1 MQMRLL
7 ELVNAS
13 RQKGKYMAKKR
24 LNKKVALIGS
34 GVFVLL
40 FMVGIAVILHLSRDP
55 EKFIKDGDAAIK
67 AAREITDE
75 EIKEETYKRAERNYH
90 KARNLAKTDS
100 LKIEILFKLVDIY
113 IETNQWRNVL
123 GCWNNIIRIDP
134 ENVKARFGRFK
145 YVYIAADSGVHEL
158 WQEVASQASDFNSVA
173 ENANL
178 LKEDIEKWQTSG
190 MRERGPNRNVKQ
202 CLGSYLYLRMGRA
215 NLELTR
221 LGAATEPDETLARV
235 IDDLEKVQEFEP
247 NNVYSYWYL
256 AQAVKTKGE
265 ILASRGS
272 IEEKDKAADKA
283 RELLKQAVKVAP
295 ADPMAHINLLR
306 EKFTQS
312 SSSTQPRE
320 QVQLLEDEYLSLV
333 KQFPSS
339 ARAYLALSEF
349 YRINIENLDKAI
361 EAIQKAAE
369 LDKENVSY
377 AIYLANLLYSKFSFY
392 GQTQDLYRAIK
403 IARNALILPDAQEE
417 TGPRQGAN
425 LDNRASLYIFL
436 ANCYIE
442 QVIEPCEKRTEVQKQ
457 QWLTNAEQT
466 VYEIEQLL
474 GSGNDVRIV
483 MWRGMLELA
492 KGNQSDAVRKL
503 YAAYEELK
511 ALRPPQPPWPTDPQ
525 FAQLSHT
532 LAKMFKNTPETGAVA
547 EFLISALYS
556 GITWVKPEARLDYV
570 EVLLKLDYWTRAI
583 GNIDMYDQY
592 FKANARSQT
601 LRINALLGAGQ
612 FDEAEKELTR
622 MTATYPDDPNTIK
635 LNLALVQAKIRQVQR
650 VIDQKKTEE
659 ISPVIY
665 QDPNTAEEEIDSS
678 KGPEQLMT
686 DELKRYWIECAGLVE
701 KLLPTDPENTTLLVH
716 KLMLSE
722 PEPHKISQ
730 QRHKELEEQALSS
743 TADPI
748 LRAINLGMFYQK
760 HNELDKA
767 ALELKKVFS
776 SDLLRDEYRRE
787 KDTLGEIRTTQYEI
801 VASYLFD
808 IALKTKDWQLA
819 EQIVETVQRKN
830 LDGCGGQFF
839 SAHLAV
845 AKEQYQDALAKLN
858 ECLKQKPVFSRALVL
873 RSTVNSALGYEHA
886 SIEDAQ
892 RAAYLNPLDPTI
904 TKMLVSVLYQRD
916 KNLGQN
922 VSSAQIIE
930 TRNTLLKALKTN
942 PRDMGLLS
950 FYAEYISNDEPLRAL
965 AIRQNLQ
972 KFAPSVQN
980 AVLLARLAMN
990 MALQEENAD
999 KKDALLAITDSSFEQ
1014 AQAIAPENKAVT
1026 EARAEYYRRTGRLK
1040 EAEQLVAN
1048 DKKLLWRHHFRVGKL
1063 DEARLLLEQLY
1074 KSQPKDVG
1082 VVKGLLLVSERQV
1095 DRKAVQRYSE
1105 EIMLLEDSVENHL
1118 AQIRTFLK
1126 MGLIREADLKLQS
1139 FKEKYPPESQALLLE
1154 AWLAMRQGQLKKAL
1168 QRTNQNL
1175 ESNQNNAQ
1183 AWRLRGQINLLMADY
1198 GQAISDLKLS
1208 KSLSDDPVTRIS
1220 LAKAYWHSG
1229 RHEDA
1234 ITELKSTIDMPDTP
1248 MEGRLLLEQIY
1259 IQLGRKEALKQF
1271 YNDTLQKLPDSILWY
1286 NRIGASALAEGQFDR
1301 AEKMFAQAWQKSRND
1316 GKGDTTAFDGYL
1328 QALLLGAGTPG
1339 TGTWDPGKL
1348 DKVFEEG
1355 RIYVDGN
1362 FAHIAYLRMAE
1373 AKMKLGDKATAIQ
1386 YCRNAVDK
1394 AGMGKSL
1401 VANTL
1406 QRMYTLLGAQ
1416 ETLTY
1421 CKERL
1426 DANPDSIA
1434 ANFSIFNLSKINGEY
1449 NKAVGYIDK
1458 CLMIIGPDS
1467 PNRVNYTMEK
1477 AEILSLAYNKT
1488 SDNNYLKKAIAEYE
1502 SLLLEMPNNTSVLN
1516 NLAYMLANIDDR
1528 LAEALQYAER
1538 SLQARPN
1545 NPDLLDTYAYVLHKN
1560 DKNLEAAESL
1570 QSALQ
1575 QYESQQVRIPAEVYE
1590 HIGMVNEKLG
1600 AKDKALAAY
1609 KQALQIGADN
1619 LPKTIE
1625 QRITSAIK
1633 RLSQ

>member
-1 MQMRLL
+1 
-7 ELVNAS
+7 
-13 RQKGKYMAKKR
+13 MAKKR
-24 LNKKVALIGS
+24 LNKKVAFIGS

-40 FMVGIAVILHLSRDP
+40 LLVVIGVILHLSRDP
-55 EKFIKDGDAAIK
+55 EMFIKDGDEAIK
-67 AAREITDE
+67 TAREMTDE
-75 EIKEETYKRAERNYH
+75 KIKEETYKRAEQNYH
-90 KARNLAKTDS
+90 KARSLVKNDS
-100 LKIEILFKLVDIY
+100 HKIEILFKLVDLY

-123 GCWNNIIRIDP
+123 GCWGNIIRIDP
-134 ENVKARFGRFK
+134 GNVKARFGRFQ
-145 YVYIAADSGVHEL
+145 YVYIMADSGVNEL
-158 WQEVASQASDFNSVA
+158 WQEVESQASQFIEVA
-173 ENANL
+173 KNADL
-178 LKEDIEKWQTSG
+178 LMEDIVKWQSSG
-190 MRERGPNRNVKQ
+190 MRERDSSRNIRQ
-202 CLGSYLYLRMGRA
+202 CLGSYLYLRRGRA

-221 LGAATEPDETLARV
+221 LGAVTEPDETLARV

-247 NNVYSYWYL
+247 NNVHSFWYL
-256 AQAVKTKGE
+256 AQAVKTKGD
-265 ILASRGS
+265 ILAARGS
-272 IEEKDKAADKA
+272 IEEKDKAAVQA
-283 RELLKQAVKVAP
+283 REFLMQAVKVAP
-295 ADPMAHINLLR
+295 DNPIAHINLLR

-312 SSSTQPRE
+312 SSSAQPRE

-349 YRINIENLDKAI
+349 YRISIENLDKAVK
-361 EAIQKAAE
+361 AIQKAAD

-377 AIYLANLLYSKFSFY
+377 AIYLANLLYSKFSIY
-392 GQTQDLYRAIK
+392 GQTQDLYRAIEVAK
-403 IARNALILPDAQEE
+403 NALTLPDAQEE

-425 LDNRASLYIFL
+425 LDNRVALYTFL

-442 QVIEPCEKRTEVQKQ
+442 QVIEPCEKRTEAQKQ
-457 QWLTNAEQT
+457 QWFTNAEQT
-466 VYEIEQLL
+466 VHEIEQLL
-474 GSGNDVRIV
+474 GSGEDVRIV
-483 MWRGMLELA
+483 KWRGMLELA

-511 ALRPPQPPWPTDPQ
+511 ALRPPQPPWPSDIR
-525 FAQLSHT
+525 FAQLSYT
-532 LAKMFKNTPETGAVA
+532 LAKMFKSTSETGAVA

-583 GNIDMYDQY
+583 DNLNIYDQY
-592 FKANARSQT
+592 FKANARSRT

-612 FDEAEKELTR
+612 FDEAEKELAK
-622 MTATYPDDPNTIK
+622 MAATYTDDPNTIK
-635 LNLALVQAKIRQVQR
+635 LKLALVQAKIRQVQR
-650 VIDQKKTEE
+650 VIDQRKTEE
-659 ISPVIY
+659 ISSVFF
-665 QDPNTAEEEIDSS
+665 QDPNTTEETDSS
-678 KGPEQLMT
+678 KGSEQLMT

-716 KLMLSE
+716 KLMLAE

-730 QRHKELEEQALSS
+730 QRRKELEEQALSS

-748 LRAINLGMFYQK
+748 RRATNLGMFYQR

-767 ALELKKVFS
+767 VVELKKVFS
-776 SDLLRDEYRRE
+776 SDVVRDEYHRK

-808 IALKTKDWQLA
+808 VALKTEDWQLA
-819 EQIVETVQRKN
+819 EQIVETAQREN
-830 LDGCGGQFF
+830 LDGCSGRFF

-845 AKEQYQDALAKLN
+845 AKGQYQDALAKLN
-858 ECLKQKPVFSRALVL
+858 ECLKQKPVFSRALIL
-873 RSTVNSALGYEHA
+873 RSTVNSALGYENA

-892 RAAYLNPLDPTI
+892 RAAYLNPLDPTS
-904 TKMLVSVLYQRD
+904 TKTLVSVLYQRD
-916 KNLGQN
+916 NKLGQN
-922 VSSAQIIE
+922 VSSEQIVE
-930 TRNTLLKALKTN
+930 TKTTLLRALKAN
-942 PRDMGLLS
+942 PSDMGLLS
-950 FYAEYISNDEPLRAL
+950 FYAEYIKDDEPLRAL

-972 KFAPSVQN
+972 KVAPSVQN
-980 AVLLARLAMN
+980 AVLLARMAMN

-999 KKDALLAITDSSFEQ
+999 NKDVLLAIADSSFEQ

-1026 EARAEYYRRTGRLK
+1026 EARAEYYRRTGQLK
-1040 EAEQLVAN
+1040 KAEQLVEN
-1048 DKKLLWRHHFRVGKL
+1048 DKKLLWRHYFQIGKL
-1063 DEARLLLEQLY
+1063 DEAGKLLEQLY

-1082 VVKGLLLVSERQV
+1082 VVKGLLLVSERQA

-1105 EIMLLEDSVENHL
+1105 EIILLEDSVENHL
-1118 AQIRTFLK
+1118 AQIQTFLN
-1126 MGLIREADLKLQS
+1126 MGLVKDADLKLQS
-1139 FKEKYPPESQALLLE
+1139 FKEKYPQESQALLLE

-1168 QRTNQNL
+1168 KLTLQNL

-1183 AWRLRGQINLLMADY
+1183 AWRLRGQIYLLMANY

-1220 LAKAYWHSG
+1220 LAKAYRHSG
-1229 RHEDA
+1229 RYEDA
-1234 ITELKSTIDMPDTP
+1234 ITELKSTIDMPDAP

-1271 YNDTLQKLPDSILWY
+1271 YEDTLRKLPDSVLWY
-1286 NRIGASALAEGQFDR
+1286 NRVGASALAEGQFDR
-1301 AEKMFAQAWQKSRND
+1301 AEKLFAQAWQKSRNS
-1316 GKGDTTAFDGYL
+1316 GKGDMTAFDGYL
-1328 QALLLGAGTPG
+1328 QALLLRAGTPG

-1348 DKVFEEG
+1348 DKVFEES
-1355 RIYVDGN
+1355 RLYVDGN

-1373 AKMKLGDKATAIQ
+1373 AKMKLGDKATAVQ
-1386 YCRNAVDK
+1386 YCQNAVDK
-1394 AGMGKSL
+1394 AGKSEFL

-1406 QRMYTLLGAQ
+1406 QRMYTLLGAE
-1416 ETLTY
+1416 ETLIY
-1421 CKERL
+1421 CKEKL
-1426 DANPDSIA
+1426 EANPDSLA
-1434 ANFSIFNLSKINGEY
+1434 ANFSMFNLTKFNGEY

-1458 CLMIIGPDS
+1458 CLLIIGPDS
-1467 PNRVNYTMEK
+1467 PNRVKYIMEK
-1477 AEILSLAYNKT
+1477 AEVLALAYNKT

-1502 SLLLEMPNNTSVLN
+1502 SLLVEMPNNTSVLN

-1538 SLQARPN
+1538 SLQARPDS
-1545 NPDLLDTYAYVLHKN
+1545 PDLLDTYAYVLHKN
-1560 DKNLEAAESL
+1560 DRNLEAAESL

-1600 AKDKALAAY
+1600 AKDKALDAY

-1619 LPKTIE
+1619 LPKTTE
-1625 QRITSAIK
+1625 QRITSAIE

>member
-1 MQMRLL
+1 
-7 ELVNAS
+7 
-13 RQKGKYMAKKR
+13 MAKKR

-34 GVFVLL
+34 GVIVLL
-40 FMVGIAVILHLSRDP
+40 ILVAIGVIFHLSRDP
-55 EKFIKDGDAAIK
+55 EEFIKDGDAAVK
-67 AAREITDE
+67 MAREMTDE
-75 EIKEETYKRAERNYH
+75 KIKEETYKRAERNYH
-90 KARNLAKTDS
+90 KARNLEKTDS
-100 LKIEILFKLVDIY
+100 RKMEILFKLVDMY

-123 GCWNNIIRIDP
+123 GCWGRIIRIDP

-145 YVYIAADSGVHEL
+145 YVYIVADSGMGGVRI
-158 WQEVASQASDFNSVA
+158 WQEVEEQASQFIKVA
-173 ENANL
+173 ENADL
-178 LKEDIEKWQTSG
+178 LMEDTAKWQPSG
-190 MRERGPNRNVKQ
+190 MRERGPNRNVRQ
-202 CLGSYLYLRMGRA
+202 CLGSYLYLRRGRA

-221 LGAATEPDETLARV
+221 LGAVTEPDETLARV
-235 IDDLEKVQEFEP
+235 IDDLEKVKELEP
-247 NNVYSYWYL
+247 NNVHSYWYL
-256 AQAVKTKGE
+256 AQATKTKGE
-265 ILASRGS
+265 ILASRGN
-272 IEEKDKAADKA
+272 IEEKDKAADQA

-295 ADPMAHINLLR
+295 ADPIAHINLLR

-312 SSSTQPRE
+312 SSFAQPQE
-320 QVQLLEDEYLSLV
+320 QVQLLENEYLSLV

-339 ARAYLALSEF
+339 ARAYLVLSEF

-369 LDKENVSY
+369 LDKENVGY

-392 GQTQDLYRAIK
+392 GQTQNLYRAIE
-403 IARNALILPDAQEE
+403 IAKNALTLPDAQEKA
-417 TGPRQGAN
+417 GPRQGAN
-425 LDNRASLYIFL
+425 LNNRASLYVFL

-466 VYEIEQLL
+466 VHEIEQLL
-474 GSGNDVRIV
+474 GSGEDVRILK
-483 MWRGMLELA
+483 WRGMLELA

-503 YAAYEELK
+503 YAVYEELK
-511 ALRPPQPPWPTDPQ
+511 ALRPPQPPWPTDVK
-525 FAQLSHT
+525 FAQLSYT
-532 LAKMFKNTPETGAVA
+532 LAQLFKSTSETGAVA

-570 EVLLKLDYWTRAI
+570 EVLLKLAHWTRAI
-583 GNIDMYDQY
+583 NNVNIYDQY
-592 FKANARSQT
+592 FKINARSQT

-612 FDEAEKELTR
+612 FDEAEKELAK
-622 MTATYPDDPNTIK
+622 MAATYTDDPNTIK
-635 LNLALVQAKIRQVQR
+635 LDLALVQAKIRQVQR
-650 VIDQKKTEE
+650 VIDQKKMEK
-659 ISPVIY
+659 ISPVIF
-665 QDPNTAEEEIDSS
+665 QDPNTTEEETDSS

-701 KLLPTDPENTTLLVH
+701 KLLPTDPESTTLLAH

-730 QRHKELEEQALSS
+730 QRRKELEEQALSS

-748 LRAINLGMFYQK
+748 RRAINLGMFYQR

-767 ALELKKVFS
+767 AVELKKVFS
-776 SDLLRDEYRRE
+776 SDVLRDEYRR
-787 KDTLGEIRTTQYEI
+787 KIDTLGEIHTTQYEI

-808 IALKTKDWQLA
+808 ITLKTKDWQLA
-819 EQIVETVQRKN
+819 EQIVETVQREN
-830 LDGCGGQFF
+830 LDGCEGQFF

-904 TKMLVSVLYQRD
+904 TKTLVSMLYQRD
-916 KNLGQN
+916 NKLGQN
-922 VSSAQIIE
+922 VSSDQIIE
-930 TRNTLLKALKTN
+930 TKTTLLRALKAN
-942 PRDMGLLS
+942 PHDMGLLS

-972 KFAPSVQN
+972 KVNPSVQN

-999 KKDALLAITDSSFEQ
+999 NKDALLAIADSSFEQ

-1040 EAEQLVAN
+1040 KAKQLVAN
-1048 DKKLLWRHHFRVGKL
+1048 DKKLLWKHYFRIGKL
-1063 DEARLLLEQLY
+1063 DEARQLLEQLY

-1082 VVKGLLLVSERQV
+1082 VVKGLLLVSERQA
-1095 DRKAVQRYSE
+1095 DRKAVQKYSE
-1105 EIMLLEDSVENHL
+1105 EIMLLEDSVENNL
-1118 AQIRTFLK
+1118 AQIQTFLK
-1126 MGLIREADLKLQS
+1126 MGLIREAGLKLQS
-1139 FKEKYPPESQALLLE
+1139 FKEKYPQESQSLLLE

-1168 QRTNQNL
+1168 QLTNQNL
-1175 ESNQNNAQ
+1175 ESNQNNAK
-1183 AWRLRGQINLLMADY
+1183 AWRLRGQINIMMANY

-1220 LAKAYWHSG
+1220 LAKAYRYSN
-1229 RHEDA
+1229 RYEDA
-1234 ITELKSTIDMPDTP
+1234 ITELKSTIDMPDAP

-1259 IQLGRKEALKQF
+1259 IQLDRKEALKQF
-1271 YNDTLQKLPDSILWY
+1271 YNDTLRKLPDSVLWY
-1286 NRIGASALAEGQFDR
+1286 NRVGASALAEGQFDR
-1301 AEKMFAQAWQKSRND
+1301 AKKLFAQAWQKSRNS

-1328 QALLLGAGTPG
+1328 QALLLDAGTPG

-1348 DKVFEEG
+1348 DKVFEES
-1355 RIYVDGN
+1355 RIYVEGN

-1394 AGMGKSL
+1394 AWTSEFL

-1406 QRMYTLLGAQ
+1406 QRMYTLLGAE

-1426 DANPDSIA
+1426 DANPDSLA
-1434 ANFSIFNLSKINGEY
+1434 ANFSMFNLTKINNEY

-1458 CLMIIGPDS
+1458 CLLIIGPDS
-1467 PNRVNYTMEK
+1467 QNRVNYIMEK
-1477 AEILSLAYNKT
+1477 AEVLTLAYSKT

-1502 SLLLEMPNNTSVLN
+1502 SLLAEMPNNTSVLN

-1528 LAEALQYAER
+1528 LTEALKYAER

-1545 NPDLLDTYAYVLHKN
+1545 NPNLLDTYAYVLHKN
-1560 DKNLEAAESL
+1560 DRNLEAAESL

-1575 QYESQQVRIPAEVYE
+1575 QYESLKVRIPAEVYE
-1590 HIGMVNEKLG
+1590 HIGMVNEELG

-1619 LPKTIE
+1619 LPKTTE
-1625 QRITSAIK
+1625 QRITSAIE